1 MAAITDTVIAINE
14 NQFVFRGK
22 VRFKHTGFHSD
33 GYVIEIVSYVKTKI
47 WNIISAEYKE

>member
-22 VRFKHTGFHSD
+22 VRFKDTGFHVMSLK
-33 GYVIEIVSYVKTKI
+33 SSRT
-47 WNIISAEYKE
+47 

>member
-22 VRFKHTGFHSD
+22 VRFKDIGFHSD
-33 GYVIEIVSYVKTKI
+33 GYVIEIVSYVKKKI